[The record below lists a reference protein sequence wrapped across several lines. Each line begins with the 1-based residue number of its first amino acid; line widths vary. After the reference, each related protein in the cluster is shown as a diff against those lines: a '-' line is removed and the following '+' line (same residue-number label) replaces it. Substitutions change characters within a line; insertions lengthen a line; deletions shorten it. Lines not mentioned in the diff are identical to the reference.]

1 LRLPD
6 WSSAM
11 RKHPWVLLG
20 LIAAGLIVADA
31 AAAQSSP
38 SQPQRQRAPG
48 VPIVPNASEV
58 QKLEPRSDR
67 VDATR
72 ERERL
77 ARDRSGPPEPN
88 RDIPMPKPVPSII
101 APAR

>member
-1 LRLPD
+1 
-6 WSSAM
+6 M
-11 RKHPWVLLG
+11 RKNPWILLG

-38 SQPQRQRAPG
+38 PQPQRQRAPG
-48 VPIVPNASEV
+48 VPMTPNAGEV

-67 VDATR
+67 AQATR
-72 ERERL
+72 EHERL

-88 RDIPMPKPVPSII
+88 RPIPMPKPVPSII
-101 APAR
+101 AP

>member
-11 RKHPWVLLG
+11 RKNPWVLLG
-20 LIAAGLIVADA
+20 LIVAALVVAEA

-38 SQPQRQRAPG
+38 PQTSPQRAPG
-48 VPIVPNASEV
+48 VPMAPNASEV

-67 VDATR
+67 IEAKR

-77 ARDRSGPPEPN
+77 VRDRSGPPEPN
-88 RDIPMPKPVPSII
+88 RPVPMPKPVPSII
-101 APAR
+101 AP

>member
-1 LRLPD
+1 
-6 WSSAM
+6 M
-11 RKHPWVLLG
+11 RKNPWVFLG
-20 LIAAGLIVADA
+20 LIAAGLIVAEA

-38 SQPQRQRAPG
+38 PPQPQRQRAPG
-48 VPIVPNASEV
+48 VPIAPNASEV

-67 VDATR
+67 VEARR

-88 RDIPMPKPVPSII
+88 REIPMPKPVPSII
-101 APAR
+101 APTR

>member
-1 LRLPD
+1 
-6 WSSAM
+6 M
-11 RKHPWVLLG
+11 RKHSWVLLG
-20 LIAAGLIVADA
+20 LLAIGLLAAEA

-38 SQPQRQRAPG
+38 TQLQRQRAPG
-48 VPIVPNASEV
+48 VPMTPNAGEM

-67 VDATR
+67 TEATR

-77 ARDRSGPPEPN
+77 ARDRSSPPEPT

-101 APAR
+101 APTR